1 MKKKIIVIF
10 VCMLLIVVLFPL
22 SVIAEIEEEAS
33 DDSITTTNCHI
44 ELDGTFVNA
53 FHFRYRKIIGENK
66 YSSRMSI
73 IKFTDADI
81 SINDGERNEHG
92 SGKLFVY
99 RYNGVYDH
107 DYDYDNIAMNGKA
120 WFLHIEM
127 K

>member
-1 MKKKIIVIF
+1 MKKKIIGIF
-10 VCMLLIVVLFPL
+10 VCILLIAVLFPRF
-22 SVIAEIEEEAS
+22 VIAEIEEEAS
-33 DDSITTTNCHI
+33 DDSITTINCHI

-66 YSSRMSI
+66 YSLRMSI

-81 SINDGERNEHG
+81 SVNYGERNEHG

-99 RYNGVYDH
+99 RYNGVYNH
-107 DYDYDNIAMNGKA
+107 DYDNDTIAMNGKA
-120 WFLHIEM
+120 WFLHIDM